1 MNLITSGMEGVYDRL
16 KHVDNY
22 MKKSVTEPY
31 AERKLTEAEQLRM
44 FRSMTPD
51 KLVEAISQMKDYKEF
66 RKFND
71 WLYKM
76 EQKERNNGLQ

>member
-1 MNLITSGMEGVYDRL
+1 MNMITSVMEGVYDRL
-16 KHVDNY
+16 KHFDNY

-31 AERKLTEAEQLRM
+31 GQRKLTEAEQ
-44 FRSMTPD
+44 FRVYQSMTPE

-76 EQKERNNGLQ
+76 EQKEGNNGL